1 MKSYAVSVD
10 QPMVKHCKVCVEANS
25 AAEAIQIV
33 EDMIE
38 DEDYE
43 GNIVWSEKEYTE
55 DAFVVGAEVEE
66 SE

>member
-25 AAEAIQIV
+25 AAEAIQMV
-33 EDMIE
+33 EEMIE
-38 DEDYE
+38 AEDYE
-43 GNIVWSEKEYTE
+43 SDIVWSEKEYTE
-55 DAFVVGAEVEE
+55 DAYVVGAEE